1 MIIYHLFGDKTGQ
14 KMREWYSGS
23 TSPCQGEDR
32 GFDPRLALEKR
43 KGQQKLSFSFFDHE
57 TTDLT
62 RLAGENHLRAALRSQ
77 MILGV
82 HHAEFA

>member
-1 MIIYHLFGDKTGQ
+1 MGTIMGTAQDRVLSSFILAGL
-14 KMREWYSGS
+14 RALP
-23 TSPCQGEDR
+23 TSIPVSR
-32 GFDPRLALEKR
+32 SHKK
-43 KGQQKLSFSFFDHE
+43 KGQLCCPFFLCE
-57 TTDLT
+57 LGRMEQT